1 MTETLF
7 EQIARHEGLRLTP
20 YRCTAGKL
28 TIGYGRN
35 LDDRGI
41 REEEAR
47 VMLSNDIAEARAA
60 LRSHLPWFATAHSTV
75 QDVLINMGINLGTA
89 GLLKFRRTLAYLAA
103 EQYKAAADEMLDSLW
118 ARQVPNRAKELSGLI
133 RGLA

>member
-1 MTETLF
+1 LTETLF
-7 EQIARHEGLRLTP
+7 TQIARHEGLRLTP

-47 VMLSNDIAEARAA
+47 VMLQNDISEVIAV
-60 LRSHLPWFATAHSTV
+60 LRSHLPWFAAAHNAV
-75 QDVLINMGINLGTA
+75 QWVLVNMGINLGTS
-89 GLLKFRRTLAYLAA
+89 GLLKFKRTLAYLEA
-103 EQYKAAADEMLDSLW
+103 EQYNSAADEMLDSLW
-118 ARQVPNRAKELSGLI
+118 AKQVPNRAKELSDMI

>member
-1 MTETLF
+1 LTETLF
-7 EQIARHEGLRLTP
+7 EQIARHEGLRLVP
-20 YRCTAGKL
+20 YRCAAGKL

-47 VMLSNDIAEARAA
+47 VMLSNDIAEVRAA
-60 LRSHLPWFATAHSTV
+60 LRSRLPWFATAHSAV

-89 GLLKFRRTLAYLAA
+89 GLLNFKRTLAYLSA

-118 ARQVPNRAKELSGLI
+118 AKQVPTRAKELSDMI

>member
-1 MTETLF
+1 MSETLF
-7 EQIARHEGLRLTP
+7 TQIARHEGLRLTP

-47 VMLSNDIAEARAA
+47 VMLANDIAEVRAT
-60 LRSHLPWFATAHSTV
+60 LRSHLPWVATAHNTV
-75 QDVLINMGINLGTA
+75 QDVLVNMGINLGAA
-89 GLLKFRRTLAYLAA
+89 GLLKFKRALAYLEA
-103 EQYKAAADEMLDSLW
+103 EQYKAAADEMMDSLW
-118 ARQVPNRAKELSGLI
+118 ATQVPNRAKELADMI

>member
-1 MTETLF
+1 LTETLF
-7 EQIARHEGLRLTP
+7 AQIARHEGLRLTP

-47 VMLSNDIAEARAA
+47 VMLSNDIAEVRAV
-60 LRSHLPWFATAHSTV
+60 LRSHLVWFAAAHSTV
-75 QDVLINMGINLGTA
+75 QDVLVNMGINLGTA
-89 GLLKFRRTLAYLAA
+89 GLLKFRRTLAYLEA
-103 EQYKAAADEMLDSLW
+103 EQYNSAADEMLDSLW
-118 ARQVPNRAKELSGLI
+118 ARQVPNRAKELADLI

>member
-1 MTETLF
+1 LTETLF
-7 EQIARHEGLRLTP
+7 EQISRHEGLRLVP

-47 VMLSNDIAEARAA
+47 VMLANDIAEVRAVLCLYLA
-60 LRSHLPWFATAHSTV
+60 WFATTHNTV
-75 QDVLINMGINLGTA
+75 QDVLVNMGINLGTS
-89 GLLKFRRTLAYLAA
+89 GLLKFKRTLAYLEA
-103 EQYKAAADEMLDSLW
+103 EQYNSAADEMLDSLW
-118 ARQVPNRAKELSGLI
+118 AKQVPNRAKELSDMI